1 MGDAQVDQAGFLTAG
16 NHLHRVAE
24 NGLGALDEFVTVA
37 RFAQCVGAN
46 DAHGARRQAVD
57 QLGEALEAIEASL
70 HGFFAELALFVDAGG
85 QLNLFPQPF
94 ENADLGVVGLGHDH
108 VKTVGAKVDG
118 GDQGQV
124 LRDGMRHD
132 LVVLGR

>member
-1 MGDAQVDQAGFLTAG
+1 MNL
-16 NHLHRVAE
+16 LAE
-24 NGLGALDEFVTVA
+24 PLKDTDFGM
-37 RFAQCVGAN
+37 
-46 DAHGARRQAVD
+46 
-57 QLGEALEAIEASL
+57 
-70 HGFFAELALFVDAGG
+70 
-85 QLNLFPQPF
+85 
-94 ENADLGVVGLGHDH
+94 VGLGHDH